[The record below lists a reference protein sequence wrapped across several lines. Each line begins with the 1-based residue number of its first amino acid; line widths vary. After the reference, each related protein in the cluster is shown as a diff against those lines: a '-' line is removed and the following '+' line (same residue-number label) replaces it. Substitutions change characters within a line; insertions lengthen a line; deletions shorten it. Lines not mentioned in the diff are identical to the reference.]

1 MSAGTPIISPWFFYI
16 IGLIEPLIMVS
27 LFGFLGA
34 LIFGALVWYTVIDED
49 SNEEEYKNA
58 YNSIG
63 KKCIILSIIFGLLLI
78 FVPSQQTCIQMLIAD
93 NITYER
99 LETVGSSVEDICDD
113 IIAIA
118 EKAVETTE

>member
-1 MSAGTPIISPWFFYI
+1 MGTPIISPWFFYI
-16 IGLIEPLIMVS
+16 IGLIEPLTTVS
-27 LFGFLGA
+27 LFGLLGA
-34 LIFGALVWYTVIDED
+34 VVIGAGTWYAVVNNY
-49 SNEEEYKNA
+49 SSEEEYKSM

-78 FVPSQQTCIQMLIAD
+78 FVPSQQTCVQMLIAN

-99 LETVGSSVEDICDD
+99 LETVGSSVEDIYND

-118 EKAVETTE
+118 EKVVEN